1 MTNKQIELKAYYTYL
16 DRLDMGDPRAGEVEE
31 NRQRAIYTLE
41 VIEANKEYRKWGIIC
56 MQ

>member
-41 VIEANKEYRKWGIIC
+41 VIEAIKEYKKWGMIV
-56 MQ
+56 